1 MVKSL
6 DNLVEL
12 SQSKPDPDWMAPD
25 QLPKDGTF
33 FDVAANKFR
42 KVKEHEE
49 TSAAAAKSIFTSELL
64 TDAGKVEKL
73 RERGG
78 GALSQLKA
86 LSKEIDEAFPP
97 LIAKAKAKEAKNEV
111 SEIGQLMAMLR
122 EQEIRRDLA
131 AEVGGDNLALEA
143 KLSEASANGD
153 AILLSALLSAPA
165 SSPLKFDRAKVT
177 AMHDALTGGGMTL
190 INTAQADVVAR
201 LAWAEQGIRE
211 DFGLGE
217 ADNLSAIANA
227 DVADGTA

>member
-1 MVKSL
+1 MAKSL
-6 DNLVEL
+6 DNIVEL
-12 SQSKPDPDWMAPD
+12 AESKPDPDWFGDVP
-25 QLPKDGTF
+25 QDGSF
-33 FDVAANKFR
+33 LDVAKAKHG
-42 KVKEHEE
+42 KIKEVEV
-49 TSAAAAKSIFTSELL
+49 TSAATAKAIFEDVKL
-64 TDAGKVEKL
+64 TDIGKVEKL
-73 RERGG
+73 RERGAG
-78 GALSQLKA
+78 VLAQHKA